1 MRIAGQA
8 TPPPP
13 PLLHATRP
21 PAKAKAKA
29 TKDNNR
35 LNIARHARLR
45 LGITNRDKLASTAPL
60 PAYHEPRLGT
70 SLNEVQ
76 AFEEL
81 AVVAMVKVPVAAA
94 LPEIARGL
102 VELKLKVGDAV
113 TPLGLVV
120 RAAVRVTL
128 PVGPPVGVT
137 VIVEV
142 LPVVAPA
149 AMLTG
154 VPLAVKLG
162 DSW

>member
-21 PAKAKAKA
+21 PAKA
-29 TKDNNR
+29 TKDNIR
-35 LNIARHARLR
+35 LNDARLARLR
-45 LGITNRDKLASTAPL
+45 LGITNKNKLASATPL
-60 PAYHEPRLGT
+60 LAYHEFPLGVW
-70 SLNEVQ
+70 LNEVQ

-81 AVVAMVKVPVAAA
+81 AVVAMVRVPVPAA
-94 LPEIARGL
+94 LPEIVRGL
-102 VELKLKVGDAV
+102 VELKLKAGGTDA
-113 TPLGLVV
+113 PAGLVV

-128 PVGPPVGVT
+128 PVKPTVGVT

-142 LPVVAPA
+142 LPVAAPA
-149 AMLTG
+149 TMLTG
-154 VPLAVKLG
+154 VPLIVKLG

>member
-1 MRIAGQA
+1 MRIAGQPA
-8 TPPPP
+8 PPPP

-21 PAKAKAKA
+21 PDKA
-29 TKDNNR
+29 TKDNIR

-45 LGITNRDKLASTAPL
+45 LGITKRNKLASTAPL

-81 AVVAMVKVPVAAA
+81 AVVAIVKVPVAAA

-102 VELKLKVGDAV
+102 VELKLRVGGSV

-128 PVGPPVGVT
+128 PVKPPVGVT

-142 LPVVAPA
+142 SPVVAPA
-149 AMLTG
+149 AMLSG
-154 VPLAVKLG
+154 VPVTVKLG

>member
-1 MRIAGQA
+1 
-8 TPPPP
+8 
-13 PLLHATRP
+13 L
-21 PAKAKAKA
+21 K
-29 TKDNNR
+29 
-35 LNIARHARLR
+35 
-45 LGITNRDKLASTAPL
+45 
-60 PAYHEPRLGT
+60 
-70 SLNEVQ
+70 EVQ

-94 LPEIARGL
+94 LPEIVRGL
-102 VELKLKVGDAV
+102 VELKLKVGGAV

-128 PVGPPVGVT
+128 PVKPPVGVT

-149 AMLTG
+149 AMLSG
-154 VPLAVKLG
+154 VPVTVKLG

>member
-8 TPPPP
+8 TPPLS

-21 PAKAKAKA
+21 PVKV

-45 LGITNRDKLASTAPL
+45 LGITNRDKLASATPL

-94 LPEIARGL
+94 LPEIVRRL
-102 VELKLKVGDAV
+102 VELKLKVGGVV
-113 TPLGLVV
+113 TPLGPLV

-128 PVGPPVGVT
+128 PVKPPVGVT

-142 LPVVAPA
+142 LPVAAPA

>member
-1 MRIAGQA
+1 MRIAGQP

-21 PAKAKAKA
+21 PAKA
-29 TKDNNR
+29 TRDNIR

-60 PAYHEPRLGT
+60 PPYHEPRLGT

-76 AFEEL
+76 AFVEL

-94 LPEIARGL
+94 LLEISSGL
-102 VELKLKVGDAV
+102 VELKLKVGGITA
-113 TPLGLVV
+113 PLGLVV
-120 RAAVRVTL
+120 RTAVRITL
-128 PVGPPVGVT
+128 PVKPPVGVT

-154 VPLAVKLG
+154 VLLTVKLG

>member
-1 MRIAGQA
+1 
-8 TPPPP
+8 
-13 PLLHATRP
+13 
-21 PAKAKAKA
+21 
-29 TKDNNR
+29 
-35 LNIARHARLR
+35 
-45 LGITNRDKLASTAPL
+45 
-60 PAYHEPRLGT
+60 
-70 SLNEVQ
+70 VQ

-94 LPEIARGL
+94 LPEIVRGL
-102 VELKLKVGDAV
+102 VELKLKVGGVV
-113 TPLGLVV
+113 TPLGLLV

-128 PVGPPVGVT
+128 PVKPPVGVT

-154 VPLAVKLG
+154 VLLTVKLG

>member
-1 MRIAGQA
+1 
-8 TPPPP
+8 
-13 PLLHATRP
+13 
-21 PAKAKAKA
+21 
-29 TKDNNR
+29 
-35 LNIARHARLR
+35 
-45 LGITNRDKLASTAPL
+45 
-60 PAYHEPRLGT
+60 
-70 SLNEVQ
+70 LNEVQ

-102 VELKLKVGDAV
+102 VELKLRVGGSV

-120 RAAVRVTL
+120 RAAVRVTV
-128 PVGPPVGVT
+128 PVKPPVGVT

-149 AMLTG
+149 AMLRG
-154 VPLAVKLG
+154 VPVTVKLG